1 MKPTPIYNIVNDP
14 AKQAH
19 AILNKF
25 GNGVKGGLV
34 GFVSNSAGRVALR
47 LAGQT
52 WPETKQQGDFAVMRD
67 VNRAW
72 RPIGILIAEAKRK
85 DPNAGNVINALV
97 KSGKLAEAN
106 AYLRKLGLN
115 ITISEDI
122 DPKQH
127 QENRDKKT
135 GVARKR
141 PARDVLVF
149 NRDRL
154 TSYAAL
160 VPQPRVGNAAHGWV
174 QASRAVRKR
183 RFGDVLAVG
192 NQVNVNRIPP
202 FKDKPADVIGING
215 EAVLSGPPDNPTV
228 TISNRFPNLRR
239 VMKQQAIAFV
249 LQGEAEIL
257 RKQVHAAAAREA
269 KRLGLT
275 TYAVA

>member
-1 MKPTPIYNIVNDP
+1 MKPTPVYNVVNDP

-19 AILNKF
+19 AILTKF

-52 WPETKQQGDFAVMRD
+52 WPATKASGDGAILRD

-72 RPIGILIAEAKRK
+72 RPVGILIQQAKNRDK
-85 DPNAGNVINALV
+85 NAGNIINALV
-97 KSGKLAEAN
+97 KSGKVAEAN

-115 ITISEDI
+115 ITISDDL

-127 QENRDKKT
+127 QENRNPKT
-135 GVARKR
+135 GVARKT

-160 VPQPRVGNAAHGWV
+160 VPQPRVGNAAHGWM

-183 RFGDVLAVG
+183 RSSDVLAVG
-192 NQVNVNRIPP
+192 NTVNVNRIPP
-202 FKDKPADVIGING
+202 FKDKPADVTGVNG
-215 EAVLSGPPDNPTV
+215 SALLSGPPDNPVV
-228 TISNRFPNLRR
+228 TITNSFPGIRR
-239 VMKQQAIAFV
+239 VMKSQALSFA

-257 RKQVHAAAAREA
+257 RKQIHAAAASNA

-275 TYAVA
+275 TYAV